1 MREQDFRTDG
11 RSERDWHGQI
21 LAMSFEDAP
30 CEGVLLRVSLP
41 SGQTPP
47 TTHAAGSLIV
57 GLRECEPCQIEI
69 LNARHARLV
78 IDDVEVRQ
86 DEHGRFAWTP
96 TFFAGRVE
104 IIVTI
109 DQDNE
114 IAFHAVV
121 GPSTS
126 KVIDEQFDAMID
138 EIRSFRAA
146 LLLGSSSAT
155 TAFGSEFGPYAF
167 EGLVLLVRLKRYA
180 PSFLRSLRAIRR
192 MPHRSILHGEHRI
205 PLARAKRL
213 HPRALREP
221 RIAAIVAGRAVEAAP
236 LDSLQV
242 ATPTAVQTFDTPAN
256 RALKALAIRLN
267 ARITGLLESVRESR
281 LEGDITEQE
290 LRRPR
295 RARFLSGLLQEL
307 KPLLA
312 QEPFSSVLR
321 VETSAASLTQIS
333 AQPLYSS
340 AYRQGNQALL
350 RGVDG
355 ANDQSHLYVSPTWGV
370 YETWCFAHLLGMVAQ
385 SLGQS
390 GWRILRSGIV
400 SAAES
405 YELTL
410 ADGSLIEAHFQAN
423 FRSSHPEAG
432 RQGWSLSRS
441 RIPDIVFVLKRE
453 GACSFLVLDAKYRRH
468 RENVLEAMESAHI
481 YHDSLRV
488 DLKRADFCA
497 LLLPA
502 EPDVP
507 HLEHEDFLIEH
518 GVGTFSQFAPGAQ
531 GVERCVDFLIAWIM
545 KGGRN
550 DAVVKS

>member
-1 MREQDFRTDG
+1 
-11 RSERDWHGQI
+11 
-21 LAMSFEDAP
+21 MSFEDTP
-30 CEGVLLRVSLP
+30 CEGVLLSVSLP
-41 SGQTPP
+41 GDRTPP
-47 TTHAAGSLIV
+47 ATYAAGSLIV

-69 LNARHARLV
+69 VNARHVRLF

-86 DEHGRFAWTP
+86 NEHGRFAWTP
-96 TFFAGRVE
+96 TFFAGRIEIVVE
-104 IIVTI
+104 I
-109 DQDNE
+109 DQENE

-155 TAFGSEFGPYAF
+155 TEFGSEFGPHAF
-167 EGLVLLVRLKRYA
+167 EGLVLLARLKHFA
-180 PSFLRSLRAIRR
+180 PGFLRSLRAICRK
-192 MPHRSILHGEHRI
+192 PHRSILHDEHRI

-213 HPRALREP
+213 HPLALREP
-221 RIAAIVAGRAVEAAP
+221 RIAAIVAGRAIDAAP

-256 RALKALAIRLN
+256 RALKALTIRLD
-267 ARITGLLESVRESR
+267 ARITDLLELVQESR
-281 LEGDITEQE
+281 LEGDITEQL
-290 LRRPR
+290 LRRRR
-295 RARFLSGLLQEL
+295 RAHFLSELLQGL
-307 KPLLA
+307 RPVLA
-312 QEPFSSVLR
+312 QEPFSSVSR

-333 AQPLYSS
+333 AQPVYSS
-340 AYRQGNQALL
+340 AYRQGNRALL

-370 YETWCFAHLLGMVAQ
+370 YETWCFAHLLGRVAQ
-385 SLGQS
+385 SPGQS
-390 GWRILRSGIV
+390 GWRVLRSGIV

-453 GACSFLVLDAKYRRH
+453 GACSFLVLDAKYRKH

-488 DLKRADFCA
+488 DLQRADFCA
-497 LLLPA
+497 LLLPG

-507 HLEHEDFLIEH
+507 HLEHEAFLIEH
-518 GVGTFSQFAPGAQ
+518 CVGTFSQFAPGKQ
-531 GVERCVDFLIAWIM
+531 GVERCVDFLIAWINNR
-545 KGGRN
+545 GRN
-550 DAVVKS
+550 DALVKS